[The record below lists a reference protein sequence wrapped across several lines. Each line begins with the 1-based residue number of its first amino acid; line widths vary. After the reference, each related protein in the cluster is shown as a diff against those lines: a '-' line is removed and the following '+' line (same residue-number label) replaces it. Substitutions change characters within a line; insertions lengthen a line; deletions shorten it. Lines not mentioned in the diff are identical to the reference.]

1 MLRVAQQMKI
11 FMAQY
16 PFNKGLGIFTCAPG
30 VTVALRL
37 TPEVHCGSALSTGRS
52 AGESKVYVGI
62 TMFFSRATSVS
73 RSGLRT
79 IMTTVVKVACDTF
92 NCRQNVFVNAPVLT
106 PGAPA
111 CKLADYGQRRR
122 DFIDCFGFNVMSA
135 AERLTVAPGK
145 PAGDGSSGLLTS
157 REFTCYKCGKS
168 KRACHFPIQNMYY
181 GHVRVDIFYEI
192 LAGRHF
198 TGYEQAC
205 DDCTDAC
212 TLVSCST
219 VPLVTRPHP
228 MYTAPSEALILCP
241 GCRMHKGVYHFKAPT
256 ADTVGQTDL
265 YWYYI
270 ANCQQSGTQR
280 VCDACTRAHATRK
293 MVTW

>member
-1 MLRVAQQMKI
+1 MSS
-11 FMAQY
+11 Y
-16 PFNKGLGIFTCAPG
+16 TFNKSLGIFTCVPG

-37 TPEVHCGSALSTGRS
+37 TPKIYHGSVLSTGGRT
-52 AGESKVYVGI
+52 GESKTYVGI
-62 TMFFSRATSVS
+62 TMFFSRGTSVS
-73 RSGLRT
+73 RLVLHST
-79 IMTTVVKVACDTF
+79 MTAMVKVACDTF
-92 NCRQNVFVNAPVLT
+92 NCRPNTFVNAPVLT

-111 CKLADYGQRRR
+111 CRLADYGQQRRE
-122 DFIDCFGFNVMSA
+122 FIDCFGFNVMSA
-135 AERLTVAPGK
+135 AGRLTVAPGK
-145 PAGDGSSGLLTS
+145 RAGDRSGGLLTS
-157 REFTCYKCGKS
+157 REFTCYKCNKN
-168 KRACHFPIQNMYY
+168 KQACHFPVQNVYY
-181 GHVRVDIFYEI
+181 SHVKVDIFYEI

-212 TLVSCST
+212 TLVSCAT
-219 VPLVTRPHP
+219 VPLVTWPHP
-228 MYTAPSEALILCP
+228 IYMAPSEALIACP

-256 ADTVGQTDL
+256 ADTVGMTDL

-293 MVTW
+293 MVTWQPDSYL